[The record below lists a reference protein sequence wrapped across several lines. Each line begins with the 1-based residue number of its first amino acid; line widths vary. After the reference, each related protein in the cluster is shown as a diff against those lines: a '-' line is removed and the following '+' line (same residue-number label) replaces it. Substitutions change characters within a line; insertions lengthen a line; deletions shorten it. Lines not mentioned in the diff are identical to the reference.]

1 VREITY
7 AQALAEA
14 LDEEMARNPTVF
26 VLGEDVGP
34 YGGVYKATAG
44 LYKKYGDLRVL
55 DTPISE
61 SAIVGTALGAA
72 IAGMR
77 PIPEIMFSDLLA
89 LAMDQIANQVAKAR
103 YMSGGNVKVPLVI
116 RTNIGARGSMAAQ
129 HSQSV
134 HAWFLNVPGIKIV
147 LPSSPY
153 EAKGL
158 LKTCIRDDDPVLF
171 LEHKLLY
178 PQSGPVPE
186 HEYTIPLGQA
196 RIVREGA
203 DVTLIAFSLM
213 VQKAEAAARRLAED
227 GIEAEVI
234 DPRSLTPLDFETIA
248 RSVSKTGRAV
258 VVDEG
263 CLTGGITAEI
273 AARISSECFNWLD
286 APVARVGALDAPV
299 PFSPPLEKAM
309 IPDEYR
315 IVAATKSVL

>member
-1 VREITY
+1 
-7 AQALAEA
+7 
-14 LDEEMARNPTVF
+14 
-26 VLGEDVGP
+26 
-34 YGGVYKATAG
+34 
-44 LYKKYGDLRVL
+44 
-55 DTPISE
+55 
-61 SAIVGTALGAA
+61 
-72 IAGMR
+72 
-77 PIPEIMFSDLLA
+77 
-89 LAMDQIANQVAKAR
+89 
-103 YMSGGNVKVPLVI
+103 LVI